1 MRPQAA
7 HPREVVLELRQFDLQ
22 LALGA
27 TGMAGED
34 VQDDR
39 RAVDDRE
46 SERRFERTLLARREL
61 VITGDHIGIHLGGQ
75 RLQFLELARAEIAVG
90 VWLLALLHEL
100 ADDRDAR
107 RAQQLTQLG
116 EVLGGGL
123 GGDADGALAR
133 TSLAR
138 SILGLAVAGA
148 RALSHYRSIMAHGRG
163 QRAS

>member
-1 MRPQAA
+1 
-7 HPREVVLELRQFDLQ
+7 
-22 LALGA
+22 
-27 TGMAGED
+27 
-34 VQDDR
+34 
-39 RAVDDRE
+39 
-46 SERRFERTLLARREL
+46 
-61 VITGDHIGIHLGGQ
+61 
-75 RLQFLELARAEIAVG
+75 
-90 VWLLALLHEL
+90 VWLLTLLHEL